1 MQPRTLYALI
11 AAGLLL
17 FTGSVFA
24 QSETPTEPTAQQ
36 PTPMATEPTYG
47 GVLLTLTPS
56 LLTLEPGGMARLE
69 VRIDSDADRTF
80 RVQVRPEDGLRA
92 SLSSSDAR
100 AGPDHPATLILKVAA
115 PYEHGRE
122 DRELTATVFIDD
134 GQGNARSQDATIQLR
149 GRAEPTTPTAQQA
162 HPEPIYGR
170 PVEPI
175 LVIDPV
181 YPEPVRPMPAR
192 PVCPRLPEPIGGAT
206 VEPAGAIVVVDD
218 FDMTPTERR
227 FAMILER
234 IEKRLAALERTAAS
248 PPVRPCPM
256 PEPVREPAS
265 LTVGEATLDV
275 PADGARV
282 AILLDGG
289 SHGGRFRLAVH
300 SRDDGW
306 SYHLEKDGV
315 AVGPHQRTFVWL
327 RIAPGE
333 TATSAYEV
341 VASQGPSSLVAMG
354 TASWSG
360 PQIV

>member
-24 QSETPTEPTAQQ
+24 QSDAPTPT
-36 PTPMATEPTYG
+36 ATQPTYG

-56 LLTLEPGGMARLE
+56 YLTLEPGGMAHFE
-69 VRIDSDADRTF
+69 VRIDSDAERVY
-80 RVQVRPEDGLRA
+80 RVQVQPDVGLRA

-100 AGPDHPATLILKVAA
+100 AGPGHPATLFVKVAV
-115 PYEHGRE
+115 PYEYGRE
-122 DRELTATVFIDD
+122 DRELTATVLIDD
-134 GQGNARSQDATIQLR
+134 GQGNARSQYATIQLR
-149 GRAEPTTPTAQQA
+149 SRAEPTPAAEQA
-162 HPEPIYGR
+162 HPEPAYGH
-170 PVEPI
+170 PAEPI
-175 LVIDPV
+175 LVIDPID
-181 YPEPVRPMPAR
+181 PEPVRPMPAR
-192 PVCPRLPEPIGGAT
+192 PVCPRPPEPIGGAT
-206 VEPAGAIVVVDD
+206 VQPVGPIVVVDD

-248 PPVRPCPM
+248 PPVRPCLM

-265 LTVGEATLDV
+265 LTIGDATLDV

-341 VASQGPSSLVAMG
+341 MATQGTSSLVAMG